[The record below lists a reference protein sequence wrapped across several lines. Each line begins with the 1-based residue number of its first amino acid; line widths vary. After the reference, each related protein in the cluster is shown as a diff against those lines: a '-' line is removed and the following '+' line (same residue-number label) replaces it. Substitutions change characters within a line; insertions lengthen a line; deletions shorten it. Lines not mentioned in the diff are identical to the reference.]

1 MLGSDAVDDY
11 IPLAYDLCSPSSFI
25 LQCSLSKDATLI
37 SLFGSMHDVLRVHWL
52 FISNQDIPRV
62 TGV

>member
-11 IPLAYDLCSPSSFI
+11 IPFAYDLCSPSSFI

-37 SLFGSMHDVLRVHWL
+37 SLFGSMHDVLRVH
-52 FISNQDIPRV
+52 
-62 TGV
+62 